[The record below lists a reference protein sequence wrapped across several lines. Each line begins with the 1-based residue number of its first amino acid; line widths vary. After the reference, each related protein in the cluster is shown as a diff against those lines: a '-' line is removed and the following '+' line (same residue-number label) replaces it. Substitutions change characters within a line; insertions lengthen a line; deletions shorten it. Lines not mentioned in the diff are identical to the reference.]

1 MLKQYTKLD
10 FFLQDNIISYLPVNI
25 NININIYYYNIY
37 INKHYRE
44 KIHKTIVIK
53 ENHCFSSI
61 KMSNKENRLF
71 CNQQSRINSRFCNHC
86 IKVYFNI

>member
-25 NININIYYYNIY
+25 NININKYYYTIY

-44 KIHKTIVIK
+44 KIHKIIIIK
-53 ENHCFSSI
+53 KNHCFSSI
-61 KMSNKENRLF
+61 KISNDEKRIF
-71 CNQQSRINSRFCNHC
+71 CNQSSIVNSLFCNHC